1 MGTIR
6 IRTAVAVAGLL
17 MPTLLWGAGE
27 LRADDACS
35 TKSQAEA
42 VIAAVAQGPELVM
55 AVASVVPSD
64 PSNCVPSFCAASEDE
79 DDNTRVA
86 IGAGI
91 SEAYGILK
99 SEAKDD
105 LARLVR
111 VAACSSN
118 CDRFVVT
125 GFAASQGLP
134 VSRMCDLGSAEGA
147 ADVRAPWDVGG
158 GGGSGGVNAV
168 SGN

>member
-1 MGTIR
+1 M
-6 IRTAVAVAGLL
+6 
-17 MPTLLWGAGE
+17 
-27 LRADDACS
+27 
-35 TKSQAEA
+35 
-42 VIAAVAQGPELVM
+42 AQGPELVM

-79 DDNTRVA
+79 DDDTRVA

-111 VAACSSN
+111 AAACSSQAA
-118 CDRFVVT
+118 T
-125 GFAASQGLP
+125 GS
-134 VSRMCDLGSAEGA
+134 
-147 ADVRAPWDVGG
+147 W
-158 GGGSGGVNAV
+158 
-168 SGN
+168 